1 MYDPSQPPLISET
14 LLKKRRSLEELAFKR
29 SITVQTQQKRKR
41 VVRGEDVKIKRPE
54 QFVMEFRVVSLIR
67 SLLLNRDSINMKR
80 MSFQYVKREGSQ
92 NKLNRKKRQD
102 AMRKNGSVKKS
113 QIRDTVGFA
122 VRIHEG
128 RHSSPEI
135 KAALSKMGLRKKY
148 DGIFYKLDEAGI
160 GQLKP
165 LEAYIAFGYISN
177 KSVDELL
184 HRKACIRKA
193 GKTDPLTDNVTVEK
207 LLGEKGILCIND
219 LAHEIY
225 TVASN
230 FESAV
235 GILAPFHLSTPIGH
249 FEKKILKEHEEIES
263 KAGFLG
269 ETMDAFLAKLL

>member
-54 QFVMEFRVVSLIR
+54 QFVMEFRV
-67 SLLLNRDSINMKR
+67 
-80 MSFQYVKREGSQ
+80 REGSQ